1 MGTEGQT
8 MDKTTEAW
16 ARNAVQ
22 TMLVRVFVMTRSE
35 WLRRA
40 TELAPSCTQRN
51 ASEGPGP
58 CCR

>member
-1 MGTEGQT
+1 MKQT
-8 MDKTTEAW
+8 ADEW
-16 ARNAVQ
+16 ARAALAA
-22 TMLVRVFVMTRSE
+22 MLGRVFVMTRSE

-58 CCR
+58 CFR